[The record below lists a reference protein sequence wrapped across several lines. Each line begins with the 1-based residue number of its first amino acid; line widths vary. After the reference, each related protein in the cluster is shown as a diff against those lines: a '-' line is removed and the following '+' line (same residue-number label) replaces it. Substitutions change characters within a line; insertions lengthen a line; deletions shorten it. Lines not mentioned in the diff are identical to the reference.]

1 MPLIRFTLL
10 MIGLIFFSHSQ
21 ASAGG
26 GGGGGA
32 SLYVSLDPAFV
43 VNVNDGIHVRH
54 MQIALQVKLKQ
65 ADFAG
70 YIEEHNPAI
79 RHAMVMLLS
88 GQESAQLKTV
98 AGKQKLMDE
107 ALTAIQQVLQDNIGN
122 EGIDAVYF
130 TDLIIQ

>member
-1 MPLIRFTLL
+1 MPLIRFSLI
-10 MIGLIFFSHSQ
+10 MIGLIFFSNSS

-26 GGGGGA
+26 GDGGT

-43 VNVNDGIHVRH
+43 VNVSDGLQIRH
-54 MQIALQVKLKQ
+54 MQISIQVKLKQ

-70 YIEEHNPAI
+70 YVEEHNPAI

-88 GQESAQLKTV
+88 GQETKVLKTV
-98 AGKQKLMDE
+98 AGKQELMTE
-107 ALTAIQQVLQDNIGN
+107 ALAAIQQVLNDNIGN
-122 EGIDAVYF
+122 TGIDAVYF

>member
-1 MPLIRFTLL
+1 MPLIRFSLI
-10 MIGLIFFSHSQ
+10 MMGLVFFSNSS

-26 GGGGGA
+26 GGSGA

-43 VNVNDGIHVRH
+43 VNVSDGLQIRH
-54 MQIALQVKLKQ
+54 MQISVQVKLKQ

-70 YIEEHNPAI
+70 YVEEHNPAI

-88 GQESAQLKTV
+88 GQETKALKTV
-98 AGKQKLMDE
+98 AGKQELMTE
-107 ALTAIQQVLQDNIGN
+107 ALAAIQQVLNDNIGN
-122 EGIDAVYF
+122 AGIDAVYF